1 MTDPKTVTE
10 EPTLEEYPP
19 EDKICLVDD
28 PTQFCFAV
36 TPEKFEVPRTGCLE
50 ITINPATL
58 DTQMKFIVATLDSV
72 LFVIDG
78 AQGYNGSESQI
89 YYLTSKIEKPKI
101 IRVKMRNLEDLEP
114 IINEGFRLTTEGS
127 MTIYHFESINS
138 PIWISK
144 KTKMA
149 RFVLRD
155 AQGWG
160 KEDYTMSLKDTTKEL
175 TALQEEIKERWWNM
189 KKRKKRKMS
198 EKFDEEE
205 EWKYQEEYDRKIMEL
220 NEDGEKSKK
229 EKKEKERV
237 EQQKM
242 IEKRA
247 AEREKDRIL
256 NAQLKT
262 AREGHRLESETDT
275 SKIVKLVTTNS
286 ARQRILNK
294 KREPKPRIGP
304 RTKVEKKKKNPC
316 CLIL

>member
-28 PTQFCFAV
+28 PTEFCNAV
-36 TPEKFEVPRTGCLE
+36 TPGEFEVPRTGCLE

-78 AQGYNGSESQI
+78 AQGYNGSESQV
-89 YYLTSKIEKPKI
+89 YYLTSRIEKPKI
-101 IRVKMRNLEDLEP
+101 IRVKMRNLKDLEVRFLDFSKILKKKFFFVQP
-114 IINEGFRLTTEGS
+114 FINEGFRLTTEGS
-127 MTIYHFESINS
+127 MTIYHFESIKS

-149 RFVLRD
+149 RFILRD

-160 KEDYTMSLKDTTKEL
+160 KEDYTMSLKETTKEL
-175 TALQEEIKERWWNM
+175 KALQEEIREKWWKM
-189 KKRKKRKMS
+189 KKKKKRKMN

-205 EWKYQEEYDRKIMEL
+205 EWKYQEEYDRKLEEM

-237 EQQKM
+237 EHQKM

-247 AEREKDRIL
+247 AEREKDKIL

-262 AREGHRLESETDT
+262 AREGHRL
-275 SKIVKLVTTNS
+275 
-286 ARQRILNK
+286 
-294 KREPKPRIGP
+294 
-304 RTKVEKKKKNPC
+304 
-316 CLIL
+316 

>member
-19 EDKICLVDD
+19 EDKICLADD
-28 PTQFCFAV
+28 PTEFCFAV

-78 AQGYNGSESQI
+78 AQGYNGSESQV
-89 YYLTSKIEKPKI
+89 YYLTSRIEKPKI

-114 IINEGFRLTTEGS
+114 IINEGFRLTTEGE
-127 MTIYHFESINS
+127 MTIYHFESIES

-160 KEDYTMSLKDTTKEL
+160 RESYHMHLKDTTKEL
-175 TALQEEIKERWWNM
+175 TALQEEIKERW
-189 KKRKKRKMS
+189 
-198 EKFDEEE
+198 
-205 EWKYQEEYDRKIMEL
+205 
-220 NEDGEKSKK
+220 
-229 EKKEKERV
+229 
-237 EQQKM
+237 
-242 IEKRA
+242 
-247 AEREKDRIL
+247 
-256 NAQLKT
+256 
-262 AREGHRLESETDT
+262 LESETDT

-304 RTKVEKKKKNPC
+304 RTKVEKKKKKNPC
-316 CLIL
+316 CVIL